1 MNLSVARFSPK
12 RSPRILIAFLLTC
25 LFLQEVLSM
34 RLLNA
39 SSDETTHL
47 PSGYSYLKTGQL
59 RLNLQHPPFIKLLC
73 GIPLLFLNP
82 LLNLEDPAWKSD
94 PPDEW
99 RFGFYFLYMYGNDAD
114 KLLFWGRLPV
124 VFLSLLLGIYVYR
137 WAYELF
143 GTFAGVMALFLYAFC
158 PNILAH
164 SRFVTMDLGLSCFFF
179 MTLYY
184 LWKFVREGRKRNLIA
199 TGISLGLALATKFS
213 AIILLPILILLL
225 ALSTLWS
232 PGNRT
237 LSKEQKVKEKTKDIL
252 TLSGVFLSKNFY
264 PRLKP
269 FTLAYLI
276 ILATAGLVL
285 YAVYFFPH
293 DPLFYVKGMIRV
305 NADHNPDYPAYL
317 VGHFKKGGWWY
328 YFLLAF
334 LFKTPVPTL
343 ILLVLTLILLRRYP
357 AKNWIDDAFLVL
369 PIVIFMAFTCTFA
382 HNLGIRYILPI
393 YPLIFVF
400 VSRLINFFFY
410 HRLWGCFVGILLG
423 FWYLITTVSIYP
435 DYLAYFNELVGGPA
449 QGYKYLD
456 DSNIEWG
463 QDLKRLKTYL
473 DQHNISK
480 IKLLYSWNASPDY
493 YGIRW
498 ERLSK
503 QDWQEKPSPGI
514 YAINTHALIRGE
526 FFAKTQGIHTDWLNR
541 YKPIDRVG
549 YGFYIF
555 KFD

>member
-1 MNLSVARFSPK
+1 MNFSAASFIHR
-12 RSPRILIAFLLTC
+12 RSPQILIVFLLTF
-25 LFLQEVLSM
+25 LFLQEILSM

-47 PSGYSYLKTGQL
+47 PSGYTYLKTGQL
-59 RLNLQHPPFIKLLC
+59 RLNLQHPPLIKLLC

-82 LLNLEDPAWKSD
+82 QLNLEDSGWKED

-99 RFGFYFLYMYGNDAD
+99 RFGFYFLYMNGNDAD

-124 VFLSLLLGIYVYR
+124 VFLSLLLGVYVYR

-143 GTFAGVMALFLYAFC
+143 GVFAGLTALFLYVFC
-158 PNILAH
+158 PNIIAH
-164 SRFVTMDLGLSCFFF
+164 ARFVTMDLGLSCFFF

-184 LWKFVREGRKRNLIA
+184 LWKFVGEGRRRNLIA

-213 AIILLPILILLL
+213 AVILLPTLILLL
-225 ALSTLWS
+225 ALSILGS
-232 PGNRT
+232 PEDSP
-237 LSKEQKVKEKTKDIL
+237 LSIGSKVKERTRTIL
-252 TLSGVFLSKNFY
+252 MFSGVFLSKNFY
-264 PRLKP
+264 PRLKRSI
-269 FTLAYLI
+269 LACLI
-276 ILATAGLVL
+276 IFAIAGLVL
-285 YAVYFFPH
+285 YASYFFPR
-293 DPLFYVKGMIRV
+293 DPLFYVKGMMRV

-317 VGHFKKGGWWY
+317 MGHFKKGGWWY
-328 YFLLAF
+328 YFPLAF
-334 LFKTPVPTL
+334 LFKTPIPTL
-343 ILLVLTLILLRRYP
+343 ILLVLTLILIKRCP
-357 AKNWIDDAFLVL
+357 AKHWIDDAFLIL
-369 PIVIFMAFTCTFA
+369 PMVIFTAFTCAFA

-400 VSRLINFFFY
+400 VSRLIDFFL
-410 HRLWGCFVGILLG
+410 HQRLKRYVGILLG
-423 FWYLITTVSIYP
+423 LWYLMAAVSIYP

-473 DQHNISK
+473 DQHGIYK
-480 IKLLYSWNASPDY
+480 VKLLYSWNASPDY

-526 FFAKTQGIHTDWLNR
+526 FFAKTQGVHTNWLSL

-549 YGFYIF
+549 YAFYIF